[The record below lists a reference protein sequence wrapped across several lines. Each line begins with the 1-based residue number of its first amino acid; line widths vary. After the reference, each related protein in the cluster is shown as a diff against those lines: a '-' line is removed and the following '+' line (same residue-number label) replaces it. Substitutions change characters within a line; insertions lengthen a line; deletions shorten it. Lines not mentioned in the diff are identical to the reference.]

1 MEHEYSA
8 QCACPRCNP
17 HEWLEALEEQLEFHQ
32 QQLPSMSVCVSIKE
46 WKDQSLV
53 ALANIVE
60 TQKLIIEAQ
69 DLIISRKH

>member
-17 HEWLEALEEQLEFHQ
+17 HEWLGALEEQLEIQHQ
-32 QQLPSMSVCVSIKE
+32 QIPSMSVCVNTEE
-46 WKDQSLV
+46 WKNKSLA